1 MIYFIQKGS
10 DTLKDRIKLVRKQNK
25 LTQVEFGEQI
35 GVKGNTITNYENGL
49 RTPSDAV
56 IFSICR
62 EFNINEDWLRYG
74 TEPMK
79 VPQTDKLSTY
89 LAQISIGNDDFIKD
103 LIEVYMEL
111 DQTSKEALKE
121 IANRMAEKQNKRG

>member
-25 LTQVEFGEQI
+25 LTQVEFGEKI